1 VQLGEFGV
9 FTIQRTLGSEQFG
22 AAARLAEELG
32 FGALW
37 LGGSPRLPSV
47 RPMLEA
53 TERLIVATGI
63 VNVWHYEPE
72 QLASEFSQLT
82 ADFPDR
88 LLLGVGI
95 GHPESISEYRRPL
108 ATMRAF
114 LDGLDGASTP
124 VPTAQRCLAALGP
137 KMLEL
142 SAQRSLGA
150 HPYFTPAEHT
160 RAARD
165 RLGPSA
171 LLAPE
176 LACVLDADRER
187 ALATA
192 HGYAERYL
200 SLSNYRNNLLAHGFD
215 LQDVENGGSQ
225 RLIDA
230 VVPHGSAGDVAES
243 ARDHLAA
250 GADHVCVQTVGVQ
263 GVPREEWAALAHELI
278 G

>member
-1 VQLGEFGV
+1 VGLGQFGV
-9 FTIQRTLGSEQFG
+9 FTIKRRLGSEHFA

-63 VNVWHYEPE
+63 VNVWQYEPE

-88 LLLGVGI
+88 VLLGVGV
-95 GHPESISEYRRPL
+95 GHPEATAEYRRPL
-108 ATMRAF
+108 STMRAF
-114 LDGLDGASTP
+114 LDGLDAASTP
-124 VPTAQRCLAALGP
+124 VPVAERCLAALGP

-150 HPYFTPAEHT
+150 HPYFTPVQHT
-160 RAARD
+160 RAAREQ
-165 RLGPSA
+165 LGPSA

-176 LACVLDADRER
+176 LACVLDGDRER
-187 ALATA
+187 ALASA
-192 HGYAERYL
+192 RAYAENYL

-215 LQDVENGGSQ
+215 QEDVAGGGSP

-230 VVPHGSAGDVAES
+230 VVPHGP
-243 ARDHLAA
+243 AA
-250 GADHVCVQTVGVQ
+250 
-263 GVPREEWAALAHELI
+263 
-278 G
+278 